1 MRALVVE
8 DDPVS
13 AALVERALE
22 SKGIHVELCDLG
34 EEALELA
41 KLYDFDVIV
50 LDLGLPDIDGCQL
63 IKQLRHA
70 DKPTPVIVVSS
81 REDAEGKLRA
91 LFAGA
96 DDFMVKP
103 IDPRELLA
111 RQQAVVRRTAGYA
124 SSEINLGRM
133 RIDLGARMVWIDDER
148 LPVTAKEYG
157 ILELLALRKGTT
169 LTKETFLDHLYG
181 GLDEPEQ
188 KIIDVFVCK
197 LRKKISNIAK
207 ARANIE
213 TVWGHGYVLNDL
225 QPNQE
230 VAEDA
235 VAFAGFDGPGDRQRA
250 ANLDSLL
257 LELFVR

>member
-22 SKGIHVELCDLG
+22 KQNIHVELCDLG
-34 EEALELA
+34 EDALELA

-50 LDLGLPDIDGCQL
+50 LDLGLPDMDGCQL
-63 IKQLRHA
+63 IKQLRRA
-70 DKPTPVIVVSS
+70 ERPTPVIVVSS
-81 REDAEGKLRA
+81 REGSDEKLRA

-111 RQQAVVRRTAGYA
+111 RQQAVVRRSAGYA

-133 RIDLGARMVWIDDER
+133 RIDLGARMVWIDEER

-197 LRKKISNIAK
+197 LRKKISNVAK
-207 ARANIE
+207 AQANIE

-225 QPNQE
+225 QPLQE
-230 VAEDA
+230 VAEDQ
-235 VAFAGFDGPGDRQRA
+235 VVFDGFDSSAQETRA
-250 ANLDSLL
+250 ANVEALM
-257 LELFVR
+257 LELFAR